1 MLINK
6 KQLLYT
12 RQYGSGIGSFFKNIA
27 NSELFKTSLK
37 NIKDGALSVYNNMIK
52 PRLELV
58 KNRGIEYGKE
68 FIDLNRKELDDV
80 FKNKKSV
87 KEAIGNNKRYI
98 DRRGRDLLNTLITG
112 KGLKILK

>member
-37 NIKDGALSVYNNMIK
+37 NIKDEALSVYNNMIK

-68 FIDLNRKELDDV
+68 LDDV
-80 FKNKKSV
+80 FKNKKSM